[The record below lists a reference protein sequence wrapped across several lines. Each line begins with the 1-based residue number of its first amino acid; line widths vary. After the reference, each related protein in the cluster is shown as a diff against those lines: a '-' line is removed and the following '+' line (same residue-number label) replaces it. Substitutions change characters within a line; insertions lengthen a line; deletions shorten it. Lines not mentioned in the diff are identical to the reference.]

1 MPLAQHSAD
10 AMGFANLIK
19 AIDNKPLHRV
29 INVCALA
36 ELGASL
42 TTGRLKLI
50 TNTLGGMEE
59 CFFLCTPAF
68 LLLMYCTV
76 SVFLITVVI
85 LLYST
90 LVKPGLFLNV
100 LYK

>member
-42 TTGRLKLI
+42 TTGRQKLI

-59 CFFLCTPAF
+59 CFFF
-68 LLLMYCTV
+68 FMYTGIFCYIISFT
-76 SVFLITVVI
+76 
-85 LLYST
+85 Y
-90 LVKPGLFLNV
+90 V
-100 LYK
+100 LYGFCISHRCCYD